1 MGLECLNDPQGNGRD
16 DVMAAAGSIAT
27 LTVLGALAFLALV
40 IGNWYFF
47 RRQEKGLLE
56 WLRSATLW
64 QRLAV
69 LVDVIVTFFGALDFL
84 TILFVL
90 L

>member
-1 MGLECLNDPQGNGRD
+1 
-16 DVMAAAGSIAT
+16 MAAGGAIAT
-27 LTVLGALAFLALV
+27 LTLFGAFAFVVLV

-47 RRQEKGLLE
+47 RRQEMGLLG
-56 WLRSATLW
+56 WLRNATLW

-69 LVDVIVTFFGALDFL
+69 LVDVIFTVVGALDFL

>member
-1 MGLECLNDPQGNGRD
+1 
-16 DVMAAAGSIAT
+16 MAAPGSIAT
-27 LTVLGALAFLALV
+27 LTVLGAFAFVALV

-47 RRQEKGLLE
+47 RRQEVGLLE
-56 WLRSATLW
+56 WLRNATLW
-64 QRLAV
+64 QWLAV
-69 LVDVIVTFFGALDFL
+69 LVDVIITVLGALEFL

>member
-1 MGLECLNDPQGNGRD
+1 
-16 DVMAAAGSIAT
+16 MAAAGAIAT
-27 LTVLGALAFLALV
+27 LTVLGAFAFVVLV

-47 RRQEKGLLE
+47 RRQEMGFLE
-56 WLRSATLW
+56 WLRNATRW
-64 QRLAV
+64 QRLFA
-69 LVDVIVTFFGALDFL
+69 LVDAIVTILMALDFL

>member
-1 MGLECLNDPQGNGRD
+1 
-16 DVMAAAGSIAT
+16 MAATGAIAT
-27 LTVLGALAFLALV
+27 LTVLGAFAFVVLV

-47 RRQEKGLLE
+47 RRQEMGLLE
-56 WLRSATLW
+56 WLRNATLW

-69 LVDVIVTFFGALDFL
+69 LVDAIFTILMALDFL
-84 TILFVL
+84 TFLIFL

>member
-1 MGLECLNDPQGNGRD
+1 
-16 DVMAAAGSIAT
+16 MAAAGSIAT
-27 LTVLGALAFLALV
+27 LTVLGAFAFVVLV

-47 RRQEKGLLE
+47 RRQEMGFLE
-56 WLRSATLW
+56 WLRNATLW
-64 QRLAV
+64 QILAV
-69 LVDVIVTFFGALDFL
+69 LVDLIITVLGALEFL

>member
-1 MGLECLNDPQGNGRD
+1 
-16 DVMAAAGSIAT
+16 MAAAGAIAT
-27 LTVLGALAFLALV
+27 LTLFGAFAFVVLV

-47 RRQEKGLLE
+47 RRQEMGLLE
-56 WLRSATLW
+56 WLRNATRW

-69 LVDVIVTFFGALDFL
+69 LLDAIATIIAALDFL

>member
-1 MGLECLNDPQGNGRD
+1 
-16 DVMAAAGSIAT
+16 MAAGGAIAT
-27 LTVLGALAFLALV
+27 LTVLGAFAFVALV

-47 RRQEKGLLE
+47 SRQEMGFLE
-56 WLRSATLW
+56 WLRNATLW

-69 LVDVIVTFFGALDFL
+69 LVDVIFTVLGALDFL

>member
-1 MGLECLNDPQGNGRD
+1 
-16 DVMAAAGSIAT
+16 MAVAGAIAT
-27 LTVLGALAFLALV
+27 LTVLGAFAFVVLV

-47 RRQEKGLLE
+47 RRQEMGLLA
-56 WLRSATLW
+56 WLRNATIW
-64 QRLAV
+64 QRLFA
-69 LVDVIVTFFGALDFL
+69 LVDAIVTILMALDFL

>member
-1 MGLECLNDPQGNGRD
+1 MQGIIFHLLLSID
-16 DVMAAAGSIAT
+16 AMAAGGAIAT
-27 LTVLGALAFLALV
+27 LTLFGAFAFVVLV

-47 RRQEKGLLE
+47 RRQEMGLLE
-56 WLRSATLW
+56 WLRNATLW
-64 QRLAV
+64 QWLAV
-69 LVDVIVTFFGALDFL
+69 LVDVIFTVVGALDFL

>member
-1 MGLECLNDPQGNGRD
+1 
-16 DVMAAAGSIAT
+16 MAAAGSIAT
-27 LTVLGALAFLALV
+27 LTVLGAIAFVALV

-47 RRQEKGLLE
+47 RRQEVGLLE
-56 WLRSATLW
+56 WLRNATLW
-64 QRLAV
+64 QWLAV
-69 LVDVIVTFFGALDFL
+69 LVDVIITVLGALEFL

>member
-1 MGLECLNDPQGNGRD
+1 
-16 DVMAAAGSIAT
+16 MAAAGSIAT
-27 LTVLGALAFLALV
+27 LTVLGAFAFVALV

-47 RRQEKGLLE
+47 RRQEVGLLE
-56 WLRSATLW
+56 WLRNATLW
-64 QRLAV
+64 QWLAV
-69 LVDVIVTFFGALDFL
+69 LVDVIVTVLGALEFL

>member
-1 MGLECLNDPQGNGRD
+1 
-16 DVMAAAGSIAT
+16 MAVVGAIAT
-27 LTVLGALAFLALV
+27 LTLFGAFAFVVLV

-47 RRQEKGLLE
+47 RRQEVGLLE
-56 WLRSATLW
+56 WLRNATFW
-64 QRLAV
+64 QRLAA
-69 LVDVIVTFFGALDFL
+69 LVDAIVTILMALDFL

>member
-1 MGLECLNDPQGNGRD
+1 
-16 DVMAAAGSIAT
+16 MAGAGAIAT
-27 LTVLGALAFLALV
+27 LTVLGAFAFVVLV

-47 RRQEKGLLE
+47 RRQEMGLLE
-56 WLRSATLW
+56 WLRNATLW

-69 LVDVIVTFFGALDFL
+69 LVDAIFTILMALDFL
-84 TILFVL
+84 TFLIFL

>member
-1 MGLECLNDPQGNGRD
+1 
-16 DVMAAAGSIAT
+16 MAVAGSIAT

-47 RRQEKGLLE
+47 RRQEKGALE

-69 LVDVIVTFFGALDFL
+69 LVDVIVTFLGALDFL
-84 TILFVL
+84 TILFIL